1 MSSYGRHGKRSKNS
15 WSSKGRREA
24 RQNKSRHHVTKRRK
38 NPIQSLSPLDSG
50 AADTIELIRQR
61 GLMEE
66 EDRKKKL
73 EKKGHEYWD
82 KVRKEGASGI
92 VYSDI
97 KENIHKKVKRIKD
110 SDKGAKQWVESVN
123 EEEEIIQNLKQK
135 QEKEKQ
141 KMWLLRSAKEGK
153 RLKEAIGSAEA
164 SANIYRQF
172 ADKSEKFREKNEK
185 DLAKYVV
192 SKMGGKK
199 RRRTKKKRRKRRK
212 SRKKRKRSRRRRRR

>member
-1 MSSYGRHGKRSKNS
+1 MDFY
-15 WSSKGRREA
+15 
-24 RQNKSRHHVTKRRK
+24 
-38 NPIQSLSPLDSG
+38 
-50 AADTIELIRQR
+50 
-61 GLMEE
+61 
-66 EDRKKKL
+66 RKKKL
-73 EKKGHEYWD
+73 EKKARENWD

-123 EEEEIIQNLKQK
+123 EEEEKIQDLKQK
-135 QEKEKQ
+135 QKAEKQ
-141 KMWLLRSAKEGK
+141 KMWLFRNAKEGK

-172 ADKSEKFREKNEK
+172 AEKSEKFREKNEK

-199 RRRTKKKRRKRRK
+199 RRRRTKKKRRKRRK

>member
-1 MSSYGRHGKRSKNS
+1 MPRSKNRF
-15 WSSKGRREA
+15 SSKAHREA
-24 RQNKSRHHVTKRRK
+24 KRDKNKSRHHYTKRRK
-38 NPIQSLSPLDSG
+38 NPIQGLGPLDSG

-110 SDKGAKQWVESVN
+110 SDKGAKQWAESVK
-123 EEEEIIQNLKQK
+123 EEEDNVQNLKQK
-135 QEKEKQ
+135 QEEEKQ

-153 RLKEAIGSAEA
+153 RLKKAIGSAEA
-164 SANIYRQF
+164 SADIYRQF
-172 ADKSEKFREKNEK
+172 AEKSERFREKNEK

-199 RRRTKKKRRKRRK
+199 RRRRRTKKKRRKRRK

>member
-1 MSSYGRHGKRSKNS
+1 MER
-15 WSSKGRREA
+15 
-24 RQNKSRHHVTKRRK
+24 
-38 NPIQSLSPLDSG
+38 
-50 AADTIELIRQR
+50 
-61 GLMEE
+61 EE
-66 EDRKKKL
+66 EERIAKKEL

-97 KENIHKKVKRIKD
+97 KENIHEKVNRIKN
-110 SDKGAKQWVESVN
+110 SDKGVKQWMESIN

-135 QEKEKQ
+135 QKEEKQ

-164 SANIYRQF
+164 SADIYRQF
-172 ADKSEKFREKNEK
+172 AEKSEKFREKNEK

-199 RRRTKKKRRKRRK
+199 RRRRTKKKRRKRRK